1 MEDINLL
8 INLLAVSSHKG
19 AEWRFQVDT
28 FGSSTE
34 KTFLAQYLIR
44 NNRINELD
52 ESVKGAPIDTVGYF
66 KLRRTLKDMKLERK
80 QQSGYYNII
89 MARCR
94 LRAKRF
100 ERNAS
105 AKRIVNLSV
114 QPNWLK
120 EFMQRPGKYKK
131 ADSPADRD
139 MAQHPVNSDVGG

>member
-1 MEDINLL
+1 MEDTNLL

-66 KLRRTLKDMKLERK
+66 KLRRTLKDMKLQRK
-80 QQSGYYNII
+80 QERYDYTKI
-89 MARCR
+89 MQRLR
-94 LRAKRF
+94 LRAKRSC
-100 ERNAS
+100 RGPGTS
-105 AKRIVNLSV
+105 
-114 QPNWLK
+114 NWLK
-120 EFMQRPGKYKK
+120 EFMQSPRKGKK
-131 ADSPADRD
+131 ADSPADHD
-139 MAQHPVNSDVGG
+139 MAQHPLNSDIGG

>member
-1 MEDINLL
+1 MEDPM
-8 INLLAVSSHKG
+8 SHKD
-19 AEWRFQVDT
+19 ALWRFRVDT
-28 FGSSTE
+28 FGNSTE
-34 KTFLAQYLIR
+34 KTFLVQYLNRNIR
-44 NNRINELD
+44 IKEL
-52 ESVKGAPIDTVGYF
+52 EGLVKCAPIDTVENF

-105 AKRIVNLSV
+105 AGRIVMSV

-131 ADSPADRD
+131 ADSPADHD
-139 MAQHPVNSDVGG
+139 MAQHPLNSDIGG

>member
-1 MEDINLL
+1 MEDTNLL

-66 KLRRTLKDMKLERK
+66 KLRRTLKDLKLQRK
-80 QQSGYYNII
+80 QEMYDYKKI
-89 MARCR
+89 MTRIR
-94 LRAKRF
+94 IRAKRSC
-100 ERNAS
+100 RGPGTSN
-105 AKRIVNLSV
+105 R
-114 QPNWLK
+114 LK
-120 EFMQRPGKYKK
+120 EFMQSPRKGKK
-131 ADSPADRD
+131 ADSPADHD
-139 MAQHPVNSDVGG
+139 MAQHPLNSDIGG

>member
-1 MEDINLL
+1 M
-8 INLLAVSSHKG
+8 SHKD
-19 AEWRFQVDT
+19 ALWRYRVVT
-28 FGSSTE
+28 FGNTTE
-34 KTFLAQYLIR
+34 KTFLGEYLNRSIR
-44 NNRINELD
+44 IKEL
-52 ESVKGAPIDTVGYF
+52 EGLVKCAPIDTVENF
-66 KLRRTLKDMKLERK
+66 KLRRTLKVMKLERK

-105 AKRIVNLSV
+105 AGRIVMSV

-131 ADSPADRD
+131 ADSPADHD
-139 MAQHPVNSDVGG
+139 MAQHPLNSDVGG